1 MAGFWRLLVGINAY
15 IIKTLSKHAVSIMKV
30 YIAGPMSGLPAFN
43 RHAFFQAE
51 KEIIAAGDIAINP
64 AVLPDGL
71 SEADYMSISLSM
83 LQCADTIYL
92 LSEWRTSA
100 GARAEYALAE
110 KLGIEILFQ
119 ELSPEQCLKCK

>member
-1 MAGFWRLLVGINAY
+1 M
-15 IIKTLSKHAVSIMKV
+15 AVSFMKV

-43 RHAFFQAE
+43 RPAFFQAA

-83 LQCADTIYL
+83 LQCADAIYL
-92 LSEWRTSA
+92 LSEWRASA

-110 KLGIEILFQ
+110 KLGIEVLFQ